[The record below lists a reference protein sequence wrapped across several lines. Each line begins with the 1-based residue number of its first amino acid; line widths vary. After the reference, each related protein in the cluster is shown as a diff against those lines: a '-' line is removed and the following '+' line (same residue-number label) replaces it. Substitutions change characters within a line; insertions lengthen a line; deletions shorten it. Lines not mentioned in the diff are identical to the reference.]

1 MIELLLFI
9 QSIFWLAHP
18 HYVSTSEVNYNPDE
32 DIFEISISLTSH
44 DFEDALKKQFK
55 STVDLGPKGDSA
67 TMNEMVE
74 HYVERFFQVR
84 LDGNNFGLDYQGYE
98 LDKDKVNVYLQSEVI
113 SFMPVD
119 IHIENR
125 LLFEEFAEQ
134 QNIVRFEY
142 NQLKKSARLTRSQPI
157 MHIHL
162 ESVNQK

>member
-142 NQLKKSARLTRSQPI
+142 NQLKKVRVLHDHNRSCTSIWSQ
-157 MHIHL
+157 
-162 ESVNQK
+162 

>member
-18 HYVSTSEVNYNPDE
+18 HYVSTSEVNYNPGRRYFWNPVSVWLHM
-32 DIFEISISLTSH
+32 I
-44 DFEDALKKQFK
+44 LKTRWEKQFK
-55 STVDLGPKGDSA
+55 STVDLGPRVILRLWMRWWNTMSKDSFRYGW
-67 TMNEMVE
+67 MVITSALTT
-74 HYVERFFQVR
+74 R
-84 LDGNNFGLDYQGYE
+84 GYE

-125 LLFEEFAEQ
+125 LLLKNLLNSRTSFDL
-134 QNIVRFEY
+134 NIISW
-142 NQLKKSARLTRSQPI
+142 KSARLTRSQPI

-162 ESVNQK
+162 ESK